1 MTESMRQRM
10 PALCHAV
17 ALAVSTPPFEH
28 PACKNGFSS
37 LATLVELWC
46 GADTA
51 GAEPFVCRTLP
62 RLCVQALLLPELNL
76 SRKPGAGIV
85 AVVAGL
91 HRYAARNYNAAF
103 EPVMLSLLGALG
115 VPSHSETA
123 AQAMAAVHGADEQA
137 YGALLLQIVQHSK
150 SR

>member
-1 MTESMRQRM
+1 M

-37 LATLVELWC
+37 LSTLVKLWC
-46 GADTA
+46 GADAA

-76 SRKPGAGIV
+76 GRKPGAGV
-85 AVVAGL
+85 VTVVAGL
-91 HRYAARNYNAAF
+91 HICAAANYKAAF

-115 VPSHSETA
+115 VPSHSETT
-123 AQAMAAVHGADEQA
+123 AQAMAALHSADAQA
-137 YGALLLQIVQHSK
+137 YGVLLLQIVQHAK